1 MGATGRFV
9 TLGVAPGNK
18 KRYLDFC
25 IFEVEKRADSLPYW

>member
-25 IFEVEKRADSLPYW
+25 IFGLGSGGEVPEDC